1 VKKITKRSNL
11 RIIDEEPV
19 AFSRGTP
26 INDDTFY
33 PENLRSA
40 KNRISRLLKQKK
52 AENKHHHLVASSID
66 SDYIPSIS

>member
-1 VKKITKRSNL
+1 MTKTSNL

-19 AFSRGTP
+19 AISRGTP

-33 PENLRSA
+33 PENLRST

-52 AENKHHHLVASSID
+52 ADKKHHFLVASSID
-66 SDYIPSIS
+66 SDYFNAPSMT